1 MILWSR
7 SSPDWLNP
15 PLPKFWEGWH
25 AICLSDRKF
34 DLVRRGALRDAIE
47 DHWRPTVSKQSKTK
61 KAANTDRV
69 GTIYRALRR
78 AIIEQALEPGAKLP
92 EDAIGERF
100 GASRTIVRHALG
112 QLAAEGLVELR
123 RNRGAA
129 VATPSWD
136 QARDIF
142 DARIA
147 MERLVMQR
155 LAGNLTRPQID
166 QLKSHVDEEE
176 RARGRDEPLSIRLA
190 TEFHIVLAEM
200 TGSVV
205 LERYVSET
213 SSRCGLILALYSRP
227 HSSECAVSEHREII
241 DALVKGD
248 AARAI
253 AVMDQHL
260 EAVASRALIV
270 ARPNKGRDIKDILA
284 GYVNGEDKAKNGTRR

>member
-1 MILWSR
+1 MAR
-7 SSPDWLNP
+7 SKAKPD
-15 PLPKFWEGWH
+15 
-25 AICLSDRKF
+25 ADRA
-34 DLVRRGALRDAIE
+34 G
-47 DHWRPTVSKQSKTK
+47 S
-61 KAANTDRV
+61 
-69 GTIYRALRR
+69 IYRTLRH
-78 AIIEQALEPGAKLP
+78 AIIEQALAPGAKLP

-190 TEFHIVLAEM
+190 TEFHIVLAQM

-227 HSSECAVSEHREII
+227 HSSECAVSEHRE
-241 DALVKGD
+241 
-248 AARAI
+248 
-253 AVMDQHL
+253 
-260 EAVASRALIV
+260 
-270 ARPNKGRDIKDILA
+270 
-284 GYVNGEDKAKNGTRR
+284 